1 LLFKVYLEKKEAIK
15 AHLDKKGRLPEVS
28 AALIEMLNEVYN
40 EYLIYG
46 GYPRVAISKTDEEKK
61 TVLRNIYSTYFLR
74 EMRLPTL
81 KGGVSSIVLRYKTTQ
96 CCLGILFPFSCF

>member
-1 LLFKVYLEKKEAIK
+1 
-15 AHLDKKGRLPEVS
+15 
-28 AALIEMLNEVYN
+28 MLNEVYN

-74 EMRLPTL
+74 EIKDVPGL
-81 KGGVSSIVLRYKTTQ
+81 TTDFN
-96 CCLGILFPFSCF
+96 LYH